1 MCSCNECVQ
10 GVRKTLVDR
19 EALRQRLLAE
29 KERVSQEIAD
39 LDADLL
45 KSLGDTSGESAYDQH
60 MAETAA
66 ATLGRE
72 IDLSLQENARG
83 TLIQIDRALEKL
95 ESGSYGQCDKC
106 GKPIS
111 DGRLDA
117 APFATLC
124 VDCKRLDERNL

>member
-1 MCSCNECVQ
+1 M
-10 GVRKTLVDR
+10 DR
-19 EALRQRLLAE
+19 EALRQRLLVE

-45 KSLGDTSGESAYDQH
+45 ESLEDSSGESTYDQH
-60 MAETAA
+60 MAETAT

-72 IDLSLQENARG
+72 IDLSLQDNARA
-83 TLIQIDRALEKL
+83 TLLQIDRALEKL

-111 DGRLDA
+111 DGRLEA

>member
-1 MCSCNECVQ
+1 M
-10 GVRKTLVDR
+10 DR
-19 EALRQRLLAE
+19 EALKQRLLEE
-29 KERVSQEIAD
+29 KERVRQEIAD

-45 KSLGDTSGESAYDQH
+45 ESLEDTSGESPHDQH

-72 IDLSLQENARG
+72 IDLSLQENARA
-83 TLIQIDRALEKL
+83 TLLQIDRALEKL

-106 GKPIS
+106 GKPLS

>member
-1 MCSCNECVQ
+1 MN
-10 GVRKTLVDR
+10 K
-19 EALRQRLLAE
+19 EALKQLLLE
-29 KERVSQEIAD
+29 ERERVSQEIAD

-45 KSLGDTSGESAYDQH
+45 ESLEDTSGESPYDQH

-72 IDLSLQENARG
+72 IDLSLQENARA
-83 TLIQIDRALEKL
+83 TLLQIDRALAKL
-95 ESGSYGQCDKC
+95 DNGSYGQCDKC